1 MSAQPT
7 PAATHAHFAVLI
19 LRYIAAQLV
28 RPNLGE
34 GGGDVYLHANVR
46 RVDVFLWRTLRITDT
61 EFARRIGLKAGHTNC
76 MPRRQ
81 RQYGKCTG
89 GGRIIIWLGR
99 YRVRRRCFVERLLHL
114 RVFQSGGRRFRFPC
128 ACRVRHREYV
138 SLSSAGGL
146 AAFRARAAGT
156 LAIAGESVDYH
167 RFPPPALNSDVH
179 DFLVSS

>member
-1 MSAQPT
+1 MNAHPT

-28 RPNLGE
+28 HPNLRE
-34 GGGDVYLHANVR
+34 GAGDVYLHANVR
-46 RVDVFLWRTLRITDT
+46 KVDVFLWRTLRITDT

-81 RQYGKCTG
+81 RQYGKCAG

-156 LAIAGESVDYH
+156 LAIAGEGVDYH
-167 RFPPPALNSDVH
+167 HFRRPALNSDVH